1 MLRCDTEQAC
11 LSSYQKRHGQVQG
24 LTAQHTE
31 SDGVATQYFFFSS
44 NIVCSSACRAYPCDL
59 LTEATDW
66 QLFPHKLLPTPPTL
80 LSSSPLTPSCLFVR
94 HLCRW
99 KLSTR
104 GRKKSLE
111 DSLKSADYSDHALIP
126 VYGFQCVDDPEAAGL
141 EERRK
146 ELCRLEARA
155 LAAERTALER
165 RSRAEGGAGGA
176 AFARAMSRRALARAD
191 WIQKVPRKYEG
202 RLRQRLYR
210 TRRGQMQG
218 YPLLDSGACVV
229 QVKRGW
235 YDRGTHS
242 YYIMYSKHQTSSNA
256 QGADPGLAS

>member
-1 MLRCDTEQAC
+1 MARCKVYQRNTQKVMALLDDTFC
-11 LSSYQKRHGQVQG
+11 SQVS
-24 LTAQHTE
+24 LCTVVLVVHTL
-31 SDGVATQYFFFSS
+31 VT
-44 NIVCSSACRAYPCDL
+44 L
-59 LTEATDW
+59 LTEAATDR

-80 LSSSPLTPSCLFVR
+80 LSSSPLTPPCLFVG
-94 HLCRW
+94 HLYRW
-99 KLSTR
+99 KISTR

-191 WIQKVPRKYEG
+191 WIQKVPK
-202 RLRQRLYR
+202 
-210 TRRGQMQG
+210 
-218 YPLLDSGACVV
+218 
-229 QVKRGW
+229 
-235 YDRGTHS
+235 
-242 YYIMYSKHQTSSNA
+242 QT
-256 QGADPGLAS
+256 